1 MAAAPAKTCQSVA
14 LRSPWGRLGSILYTC
29 KRLRRRRHRFELWV
43 AFSQQ
48 VGPLDHK
55 TYVGRPEGDQ
65 DRIDAMSLLGSG
77 LQDSNQLEDASAVK
91 EAELATLRRFG
102 ASEERNLATQSNLAN
117 TYARLGK
124 IEQALRMRRDV
135 YTGYWKLK
143 GEEQEE
149 TLIAASNY
157 AISLFYL
164 QRFEENRALLRK
176 TIPVAR
182 RVLGESREITLKMRK
197 TYGRALSKDPAATLD
212 DLREAVTTLEE
223 TEQTARRVLGGAHP
237 LTKNVEG
244 SLRKM
249 RARLRA
255 RETPSRSA

>member
-197 TYGRALSKDPAATLD
+197 TYGRAISKDPAATLD
-212 DLREAVTTLEE
+212 DLREAVTTLEDI
-223 TEQTARRVLGGAHP
+223 EQIARRVLGGAHP
-237 LTKNVEG
+237 TTEG
-244 SLRKM
+244 IEDDLRNA
-249 RARLRA
+249 RAALRA
-255 RETPSRSA
+255 RETPSAS